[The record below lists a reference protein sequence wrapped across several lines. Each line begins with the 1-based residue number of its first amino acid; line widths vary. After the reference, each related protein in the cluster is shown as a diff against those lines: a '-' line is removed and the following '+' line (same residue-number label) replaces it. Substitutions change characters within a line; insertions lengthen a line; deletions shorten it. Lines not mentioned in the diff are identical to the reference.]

1 MMSFSK
7 WILWSIGLPMTGL
20 AISFG
25 AIPATGVQTGDGT
38 VAFEAGLLLVNT
50 STTFNDVRVRQA
62 KYYFDLEL
70 PADIGEPLQ
79 KVLIQQRSGGDE
91 IKFKP
96 ERTEVYLGDRRHKG
110 ESLAAIASVNENK
123 VTEDKTA
130 PAIEIQFEQP
140 IPPGSRIT
148 ISIKPKRNPRYAG
161 VYLFGVTAFPKGEKA
176 RGMYLGSG
184 RLHFYRNDGFY
195 H

>member
-1 MMSFSK
+1 MNYSK
-7 WILWSIGLPMTGL
+7 WLPRLVMMPL
-20 AISFG
+20 AG
-25 AIPATGVQTGDGT
+25 VAIAFSGTPVAGVQTSDGT
-38 VAFEAGLLLVNT
+38 VAFEAGLKLVNT

-79 KVLIQQRSGGDE
+79 KVVIQQRAGGDD

-96 ERTEVYLGDRRHKG
+96 EKTKVYLGDRRHKG
-110 ESLAAIASVNENK
+110 ESIMAIASLAENADESRSEI
-123 VTEDKTA
+123 T
-130 PAIEIQFEQP
+130 IQFERP
-140 IPPGSRIT
+140 IPPGSKIT
-148 ISIKPKRNPRYAG
+148 IGLKPKRNPRYAG
-161 VYLFGVTAFPKGEKA
+161 VYLFGVTAFPRGEKA

-184 RLHFYRNDGFY
+184 RLHFYRNDGFF